1 MKMKVGGGLF
11 EAVTV
16 AMPHLYAW
24 LQPLMRNQKT
34 PLRDTQ
40 TRRAQR
46 ENKKSKESESE
57 EDEGV
62 RTHAQRVRRSQQG
75 AAGSLCLIMRQ
86 VSISASRCH
95 HRRPAAEMVG
105 GEWRSEGVR
114 TTTLSRKTR

>member
-1 MKMKVGGGLF
+1 MKVGGGLF

-40 TRRAQR
+40 KRRAQR
-46 ENKKSKESESE
+46 ENKKSKKSESE

-62 RTHAQRVRRSQQG
+62 RTHAQRSGVPSREPL
-75 AAGSLCLIMRQ
+75 ALY
-86 VSISASRCH
+86 VSS
-95 HRRPAAEMVG
+95 
-105 GEWRSEGVR
+105 
-114 TTTLSRKTR
+114 